1 MIVTIH
7 NRKYND
13 EIAFEIDEL
22 NEETRQDI
30 RQVAVISWK
39 NTLIQMLVIVN
50 SAEKR

>member
-1 MIVTIH
+1 MIVTIY

-30 RQVAVISWK
+30 LDFVHSRGW
-39 NTLIQMLVIVN
+39 
-50 SAEKR
+50 

>member
-13 EIAFEIDEL
+13 KIAFEIDEL

-30 RQVAVISWK
+30 LDFVHSRGWEDDDCWREVDDQ
-39 NTLIQMLVIVN
+39 
-50 SAEKR
+50 